1 MISLDLMESMLVLGG
16 IRVDNVIE
24 DVAHLVADNFVLL
37 DII

>member
-1 MISLDLMESMLVLGG
+1 MISLDLMESMLVLGS

-24 DVAHLVADNFVLL
+24 DVAHLVADNLVLL